1 MSILTHALFETTMI
15 VLRKNI
21 RCENTQVLR
30 EAIAEKEEEEEEDS
44 EDDDDDDDFLGTTA
58 DHYLLP

>member
-1 MSILTHALFETTMI
+1 MI
-15 VLRKNI
+15 VSIKNV

-30 EAIAEKEEEEEEDS
+30 KAIAEEEEEEEEE

-58 DHYLLP
+58 DHYLLPYGSRTGMDESYK

>member
-1 MSILTHALFETTMI
+1 MI
-15 VLRKNI
+15 VSRKNV

-30 EAIAEKEEEEEEDS
+30 EAIAEEEEEEEEEE

>member
-1 MSILTHALFETTMI
+1 MI
-15 VLRKNI
+15 VSRKNV

-30 EAIAEKEEEEEEDS
+30 EAIAEEEEEEEEED
-44 EDDDDDDDFLGTTA
+44 DDDDYDHDDDDDDFLGTTA

>member
-1 MSILTHALFETTMI
+1 MI
-15 VLRKNI
+15 VSRKNV

-30 EAIAEKEEEEEEDS
+30 EAIAEEEEEEE
-44 EDDDDDDDFLGTTA
+44 EDDDDDDFLGTTA

>member
-1 MSILTHALFETTMI
+1 MI
-15 VLRKNI
+15 VSRKNV

-30 EAIAEKEEEEEEDS
+30 KAIAEEEEDEEEEEEDD
-44 EDDDDDDDFLGTTA
+44 DDDDDDDFLGTTA